1 MSSHTT
7 EKFDADCWRVFAPTG
22 ELVGFA
28 LALANGRWSA
38 NDAEDRNLTVW
49 TFEIRKQVCE
59 WFDRQSEAQTND

>member
-38 NDAEDRNLTVW
+38 TDTEDRKLTARAFENL
-49 TFEIRKQVCE
+49 KQVCE
-59 WFDRQSEAQTND
+59 WFDRETENQTND